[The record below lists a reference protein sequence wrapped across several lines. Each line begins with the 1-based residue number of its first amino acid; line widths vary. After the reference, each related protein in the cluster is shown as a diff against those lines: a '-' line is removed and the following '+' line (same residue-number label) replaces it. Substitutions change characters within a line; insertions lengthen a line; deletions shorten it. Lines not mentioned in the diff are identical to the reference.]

1 MRKRTHYIEDY
12 TRKDGE
18 HIELELEFEAY
29 GGEVTVVEKDDKII
43 VGYLVLDEICTNPLE
58 ACDGIG
64 AIHHHPKS
72 WYGRRESD
80 YYDILGL
87 DSYGDPIVDE
97 DKLQELWEKTVHAIP
112 LKLFHVADRKVR
124 EAIRLYGRYGM
135 ALGYRETLRDALAR
149 EDVGDYALAEQAH
162 YAWSSLGVPCEVRE
176 AIIERI
182 EDAIDFNYE
191 KAVEMCVKPGNP
203 DAALLDLYDH
213 GGCVWSIS
221 ERGMNCRWDT
231 SRGEAV
237 WAPDKHLQE
246 ELAKIEDPDAR
257 YAQAVI
263 YAEQA
268 VELYNAWSSGDCYGV
283 VVQTHDKE
291 GAMEDEDAVW
301 GYVGGEHAEEELALC
316 MKYRMKEIAA

>member
-18 HIELELEFEAY
+18 HIELELEFEPY
-29 GGEVTVVEKDDKII
+29 GDVTVVEKDDKVI
-43 VGYLVLDEICTNPLE
+43 VGYLVLDPNCTNPLE
-58 ACDGIG
+58 DCDGIG

-72 WYGRRESD
+72 WYGRHESK

-87 DSYGDPIVDE
+87 DSYGDPI
-97 DKLQELWEKTVHAIP
+97 
-112 LKLFHVADRKVR
+112 
-124 EAIRLYGRYGM
+124 
-135 ALGYRETLRDALAR
+135 
-149 EDVGDYALAEQAH
+149 
-162 YAWSSLGVPCEVRE
+162 
-176 AIIERI
+176 
-182 EDAIDFNYE
+182 EDA
-191 KAVEMCVKPGNP
+191 CPNP
-203 DAALLDLYDH
+203 DAVLLDLYDH
-213 GGCVWSIS
+213 GPCQLSVSG
-221 ERGMNCRWDT
+221 RGMNCRWDT

-237 WAPDKHLQE
+237 WVPDKYLQE

-301 GYVGGEHAEEELALC
+301 GYLGGKHAEEELASC
-316 MKYRMKEIAA
+316 MEYRAGEVAA

>member
-18 HIELELEFEAY
+18 HIELELEFEPY
-29 GGEVTVVEKDDKII
+29 GDVTVVEKDDKII
-43 VGYLVLDEICTNPLE
+43 VGYLVLDPDCTNPLE
-58 ACDGIG
+58 DCDGIG

-72 WYGRRESD
+72 QYGRRKSD

-97 DKLQELWEKTVHAIP
+97 DKLQELWEKAVHAIP

-124 EAIRLYGRYGM
+124 GDIRLYGRYGM
-135 ALGYRETLRDALAR
+135 ELGYRETLRDALAR
-149 EDVGDYALAEQAH
+149 EGVGDFTLAEQAH
-162 YAWSSLGVPCEVRE
+162 YAWSSLGVPYE
-176 AIIERI
+176 AMDAITERI
-182 EDAIDFNYE
+182 EDAIDFNYD

-203 DAALLDLYDH
+203 DAVLLDLYEH
-213 GGCVWSIS
+213 GLCQWSVS
-221 ERGMNCRWDT
+221 GRGMNCRWDT

-301 GYVGGEHAEEELALC
+301 GYVGGEHAEEELASC
-316 MKYRMKEIAA
+316 MEYRAGEVA